1 VYRSIPKQ
9 AAARQS
15 EESAMKSERDEVT
28 ETANSGA
35 DFTRRDLLQRVGLVI
50 AAAAVPAAENASAQG
65 VAAAS
70 DAPAAGHGGE
80 VMDALSAYMNGAR
93 EHTLPGDVVEATK
106 QHTLDALAAI
116 VSGSQLL
123 PGRAAIKFARS
134 YGGEKISTVVCSNVL
149 CGPIEAALA
158 NAMLAHSDETD
169 DSHAPSDS
177 HPGCS
182 IVPAALAVGERFG
195 VDGTH
200 FLRSVALGYDIG
212 TRVTMTLGVTE
223 FQVGG
228 HASSHTVAGSFGS
241 AAAGASAAGLSAQQ
255 MRWVIDYTAQQA
267 AGLTVWQRD
276 TEHIEKAFAF
286 AGMAA
291 RNGVTSAMVVQSGWT
306 GVGDV
311 LSGQYNFVHAFS
323 PNANPAGLIDKLG
336 ERYEIVR
343 TNFKK
348 WTVGSPIQA
357 PLDALANLQK
367 RHPFSA
373 GQVKQ
378 VVVKIAPAEGAL
390 VNNREMPDICL
401 QYMVA
406 VMLLDK
412 TASFRSAH
420 DKPRMQD
427 PAVLRERAKVQFVPA
442 DELTALLPARVAI
455 VEVTLTDG
463 TRLTERVAAVRGTAQ
478 NPMTR
483 EEVVDKARDLME
495 PVLGKESCA
504 KLIDRV
510 LSLDSVKDIRELR
523 PLLQLS

>member
-1 VYRSIPKQ
+1 
-9 AAARQS
+9 
-15 EESAMKSERDEVT
+15 MKNERDESA
-28 ETANSGA
+28 EAANSGSH
-35 DFTRRDLLQRVGLVI
+35 FTRRDLLQSVGLAI
-50 AAAAVPAAENASAQG
+50 AAAAVPVSGDASAQP
-65 VAAAS
+65 VS
-70 DAPAAGHGGE
+70 RVNDAPSASHGGA
-80 VMDALSAYMNGAR
+80 VMDELSAYMSDAR
-93 EHTLPGDVVEATK
+93 ERALPADVVEATK
-106 QHTLDALAAI
+106 QHTLDTMAAI

-123 PGRAAIKFARS
+123 PGKAAIKFARS

-182 IVPAALAVGERFG
+182 IVPSALAAGERFG

-200 FLRSVALGYDIG
+200 FLRAVALGYDIG
-212 TRVTMTLGVTE
+212 TRVTMMLGVTE

-241 AAAGASAAGLSAQQ
+241 AAAGASAASLTAQQ

-276 TEHIEKAFAF
+276 TQHIEKAFAF
-286 AGMAA
+286 AGMPA

-306 GVGDV
+306 GVSDV
-311 LSGQYNFVHAFS
+311 LTGPYNFVQAFS
-323 PNANPAGLIDKLG
+323 PNANAAGLVDQLG
-336 ERYEIVR
+336 DRYEVLR

-357 PLDALANLQK
+357 PLDALTNLQK
-367 RHPFSA
+367 RHPFDA
-373 GQVKQ
+373 DQVKQ

-420 DKPRMQD
+420 DKARMQD
-427 PAVLRERAKVQFVPA
+427 PAVLRERAKVQFMPD

-455 VEVTLTDG
+455 VEVTLNDG
-463 TRLTERVAAVRGTAQ
+463 TKLTERVAAVRGTAQ

-483 EEVVDKARDLME
+483 EEVVDKARDLMD
-495 PVLGKESCA
+495 PVLGKEPCA

-510 LSLDSVKDIRELR
+510 LALDSLKDIRELR
-523 PLLQLS
+523 PLLQLSS

>member
-1 VYRSIPKQ
+1 MNSGRDG
-9 AAARQS
+9 RT
-15 EESAMKSERDEVT
+15 EESNGGS
-28 ETANSGA
+28 S
-35 DFTRRDLLQRVGLVI
+35 FTRRGLLKRVGLVI
-50 AAAAVPAAENASAQG
+50 AVAAAPSAENASAQPVPAA
-65 VAAAS
+65 VA
-70 DAPAAGHGGE
+70 DAPTASHGSA
-80 VMDALSAYMNGAR
+80 VMDELSDYMSAAR
-93 EHTLPGDVVEATK
+93 ERPLPAEVVEATK
-106 QHTLDALAAI
+106 QHTLDTLAAI

-123 PGRAAIKFARS
+123 PGKAAIKFARS
-134 YGGEKISTVVCSNVL
+134 YGGEKISTVACSNVL

-200 FLRSVALGYDIG
+200 FVRSVALGYDIG

-241 AAAGASAAGLSAQQ
+241 AAAGGSAAGLNAQE

-286 AGMAA
+286 AGMPA

-306 GVGDV
+306 GVEDV
-311 LSGQYNFVHAFS
+311 LSGPYNFVHAFS

-336 ERYEIVR
+336 ERYEVVR

-357 PLDALANLQK
+357 PLDALTNLQK
-367 RHPFSA
+367 RRPFNA
-373 GQVKQ
+373 DQVKQ
-378 VVVKIAPAEGAL
+378 VIVKIAPAEGGL

-420 DKPRMQD
+420 DKARMQD
-427 PAVLRERAKVQFVPA
+427 PAVLRERAKVQFVPD

-455 VEVTLTDG
+455 VEVTLNDG
-463 TRLTERVAAVRGTAQ
+463 TKLTERVAAVRGTAQ

-495 PVLGKESCA
+495 PVLGKEPCA
-504 KLIDRV
+504 KLIDKV
-510 LSLDSVKDIRELR
+510 LALDSLKDIRELR